1 MKEQNKNKVN
11 TGFTLNND
19 IVKLM
24 DELLDDIGNT
34 NRSRYIEKLI
44 REDFE
49 KRGIKI
55 EKRSFMNLEI
65 TLYVNNQFDIK
76 SKEIKNILKDLF
88 ESIVD
93 DSISDKKLF
102 NFYKSKK

>member
-44 REDFE
+44 REDFD

-55 EKRSFMNLEI
+55 EKKF
-65 TLYVNNQFDIK
+65 
-76 SKEIKNILKDLF
+76 
-88 ESIVD
+88 
-93 DSISDKKLF
+93 
-102 NFYKSKK
+102 